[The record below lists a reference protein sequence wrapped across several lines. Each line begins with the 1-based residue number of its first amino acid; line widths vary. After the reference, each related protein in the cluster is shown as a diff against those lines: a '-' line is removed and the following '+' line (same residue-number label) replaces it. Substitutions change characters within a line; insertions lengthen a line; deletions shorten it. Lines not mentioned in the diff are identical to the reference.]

1 MSARL
6 SKVSIALAMSLVLGA
21 CASGQSAS
29 DTTES
34 AEPTTDGTT
43 ETVESTTS
51 TTAAGGGDVTE
62 TTDSGSSGV
71 VDGSDIDW
79 ATVDLATIDWE
90 NIDLR
95 TVDFEAAQDNP
106 TAANLTADM
115 QAVISSRLNPG
126 NVTLTIGDM
135 TWEFDNFLC
144 AVGLEATQ
152 SDTFS
157 LSTNT
162 FGEIDG
168 TRIQLQANIEDDS
181 GQGRL
186 GGDGLTHEVFVD
198 DIENFDNPAVSWKM
212 VADQGIVLDG
222 YELSAEGVFDDAV
235 TGDSMPGTLM
245 GTCGD
250 QSRMP

>member
-1 MSARL
+1 MSARFP
-6 SKVSIALAMSLVLGA
+6 KTSIALAMSLLIGA
-21 CASGQSAS
+21 CASGQTEA
-29 DTTES
+29 DTTQP
-34 AEPTTDGTT
+34 AEPTTA
-43 ETVESTTS
+43 TVGEVTS
-51 TTAAGGGDVTE
+51 TTATGGDEVTE
-62 TTDSGSSGV
+62 PTGSGSSGV

-79 ATVDLATIDWE
+79 ATVDLTTIDWQ

-95 TVDFEAAQDNP
+95 TVDFQAAQNNP
-106 TAANLTADM
+106 TAANLTEEM
-115 QAVISSRLNPG
+115 QTAISSRLNPG

-186 GGDGLTHEVFVD
+186 EGEGLTHEVFVD
-198 DIENFDNPAVSWKM
+198 DIDDFESPAVSWKM

-222 YELSAEGVFDDAV
+222 YEVTAEGVFDDAV
-235 TGDSMPGTLM
+235 TGDSAPGTLV

-250 QSRMP
+250 QSRMTN

>member
-21 CASGQSAS
+21 CASGQTAS
-29 DTTES
+29 DTTEP
-34 AEPTTDGTT
+34 AEPTTEAVGEVTT
-43 ETVESTTS
+43 
-51 TTAAGGGDVTE
+51 TTASNGDEVTE
-62 TTDSGSSGV
+62 TTDSGPSGV

-79 ATVDLATIDWE
+79 ATVDLTTIDWE

-186 GGDGLTHEVFVD
+186 EGDGLTHEVFVD

-235 TGDSMPGTLM
+235 TGDSVPGTLM

-250 QSRMP
+250 QSRMTS